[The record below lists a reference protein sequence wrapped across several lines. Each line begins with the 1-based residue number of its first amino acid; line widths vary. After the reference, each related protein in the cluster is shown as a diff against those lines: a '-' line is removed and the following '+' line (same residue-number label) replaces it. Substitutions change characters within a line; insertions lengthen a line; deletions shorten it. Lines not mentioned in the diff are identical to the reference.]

1 MTTPDPA
8 ARYGPRGFLAA
19 LATIAIVET
28 ATWAWLPLW
37 FASVFFFV
45 IATVVAVPTGLFMR
59 ELPGEAGQVGR
70 GILIGYLATPLTI
83 AVTVIPATVIYQLLQ
98 HLH

>member
-1 MTTPDPA
+1 MATTNPT
-8 ARYGPRGFLAA
+8 ARYGPRGFLAT

-28 ATWAWLPLW
+28 ATWAWLPFW
-37 FASVFFFV
+37 FASIFFFV
-45 IATVVAVPTGLFMR
+45 LATVVVVPTGLFMR
-59 ELPGEAGQVGR
+59 ELPDTASQVGR

-83 AVTVIPATVIYQLLQ
+83 AATVIPATVIYQLLQ